1 MHELPNTWTDSKKAK
16 KATFL
21 VTGAETGD
29 TWVGIYSTGNASNT
43 RGDSG
48 GNANFRGYND
58 FMMDNLHIEEITLT
72 GKMLTENAL
81 KNYLPTV
88 AMTNYTKE
96 SMDALKEAVFNL
108 SQADDDISVEEAR
121 AEIAKIE
128 ALKNAL
134 VQKKTAL
141 VAEDFESLDAPA
153 QPGEGLENAFDG
165 NVSSLWHTSW
175 NGGDVGKPATMVLK
189 EPTEITG
196 LRYVPRASDSN
207 GNLRDVKLVVTDES
221 GKEHTFTVTDWPN
234 NNKPKDIDF
243 GKTIKAKKIVL
254 TGIKTYGDGGD
265 KYQSAAELIFTRPQ
279 VAETP
284 LDMSSYEAAL
294 AKAQKLTDKDNQE
307 EVASVQA
314 SMKYA
319 TDNHLLTERM
329 VAYFADYLNQ
339 LKDSATKPD
348 APTSSK
354 GEEQP
359 PVLDVPEFKGGVN
372 ATEAAVHEVPE
383 FKGGVN
389 AVQALVHE
397 LPEYKGGANAVLAAA
412 NEVPEYR
419 GGVNAVEALVNEKPA
434 YTGVLA
440 TAGDQAA
447 PTVEKPEYPLTPS
460 PVAETKTPGA
470 KDEEKLPA
478 TGEHSSEVAL
488 FLASV
493 SIALS
498 AAVLTTKRKE
508 D

>member
-1 MHELPNTWTDSKKAK
+1 
-16 KATFL
+16 
-21 VTGAETGD
+21 
-29 TWVGIYSTGNASNT
+29 
-43 RGDSG
+43 
-48 GNANFRGYND
+48 
-58 FMMDNLHIEEITLT
+58 
-72 GKMLTENAL
+72 
-81 KNYLPTV
+81 
-88 AMTNYTKE
+88 
-96 SMDALKEAVFNL
+96 
-108 SQADDDISVEEAR
+108 
-121 AEIAKIE
+121 
-128 ALKNAL
+128 
-134 VQKKTAL
+134 
-141 VAEDFESLDAPA
+141 
-153 QPGEGLENAFDG
+153 
-165 NVSSLWHTSW
+165 
-175 NGGDVGKPATMVLK
+175 MVLK

-254 TGIKTYGDGGD
+254 TGTKTYGDGGD

-284 LDMSSYEAAL
+284 LDMSGYEAAL

-372 ATEAAVHEVPE
+372 ATEAAVHDLPEFKGGVNAAEAVVHEVPEFKGGANAVLAAANEDPE

-389 AVQALVHE
+389 AVQALV
-397 LPEYKGGANAVLAAA
+397 
-412 NEVPEYR
+412 
-419 GGVNAVEALVNEKPA
+419 NEKPV

-460 PVAETKTPGA
+460 PVADAKTLED
-470 KDEEKLPA
+470 KEEKLPA
-478 TGEHSSEVAL
+478 TGEHGSEAAL

-498 AAVLTTKRKE
+498 AAVLATKRKE
-508 D
+508 E

>member
-1 MHELPNTWTDSKKAK
+1 MDSKKAK

-196 LRYVPRASDSN
+196 LRYVPRGSGSN

-221 GKEHTFTVTDWPN
+221 GKEHTFTVTDWPD

-254 TGIKTYGDGGD
+254 TGTKTYGDGGD
-265 KYQSAAELIFTRPQ
+265 KYQSAAELIFNRPQ

-284 LDMSSYEAAL
+284 LDLSGYEAAL
-294 AKAQKLTDKDNQE
+294 AKSQKLTDKENQE

-319 TDNHLLTERM
+319 MDNHLLTERM
-329 VAYFADYLNQ
+329 VKYFADYLNQ
-339 LKDSATKPD
+339 LKDSAPKPD

-359 PVLDVPEFKGGVN
+359 PVLEVPEFKGGVN
-372 ATEAAVHEVPE
+372 AAEAAVHEVPE

-389 AVQALVHE
+389 AAEAAVHDLPEFKGGVSAAEAAVHEVPEFKGGANAVEALVHE
-397 LPEYKGGANAVLAAA
+397 LPEYT
-412 NEVPEYR
+412 
-419 GGVNAVEALVNEKPA
+419 GGVNGVEPAVH
-434 YTGVLA
+434 
-440 TAGDQAA
+440 
-447 PTVEKPEYPLTPS
+447 EKPEYTGPLGTACLLYTSPS
-460 PVAETKTPGA
+460 PR
-470 KDEEKLPA
+470 DR
-478 TGEHSSEVAL
+478 
-488 FLASV
+488 SV
-493 SIALS
+493 SRMPSS
-498 AAVLTTKRKE
+498 A
-508 D
+508 